1 MAEKIEL
8 EAVIPAEAAGR
19 RLDAVLAEL
28 FPEFSRSRLQRW
40 LKDGELT
47 VDGGSPR
54 GRVAVRGGE
63 QVVVAAEMVE
73 EGPVEAEP
81 IPLDVVYEDDAILVV
96 NKPAGLVVHPG
107 AGNPTGTLQ
116 NALLHHSPA
125 LHAVPRAGIVHR
137 LDRDTTGLMVVAKTL
152 AAHTSLVTQ
161 LQARTVGREYLA
173 LVMGTFTAGGKV
185 DAPIG
190 RHPRDRLRMAVR
202 AVVQGVD
209 PRDDGTEDDEV
220 LGGEAGVAGAPGMA
234 GHGGA
239 KPAVTHYRVEERFP
253 AHTLLRCKLETGRT
267 HQIRVH
273 MAHIKHPIVGD
284 PLYGGR
290 LRLPGGVDDVSVD
303 TTSAGAEGAVQ
314 EAPEAVGAGP
324 GERPALT
331 VGDVMRRLHCQA
343 LHAETLTLEHPESG
357 ESMTWTAEPPADFAQ
372 VLAAMRVYR
381 EAIGQKEA
389 DNGRWRP

>member
-1 MAEKIEL
+1 MPEKIERQ
-8 EAVIPAEAAGR
+8 AIVPAEAAGR

-40 LKDGELT
+40 LKEGDLT
-47 VDGGSPR
+47 VDGASPR
-54 GRVAVRGGE
+54 GRMAVKGGE
-63 QVVVAAEMVE
+63 QVVVAAEIVE

-81 IPLDVVYEDDAILVV
+81 IPLDIVYEDEAILVV

-116 NALLHHSPA
+116 NALLHHCPA

-152 AAHTSLVTQ
+152 QAHTRLVVQ

-202 AVVQGVD
+202 KVVQDEGVD
-209 PRDDGTEDDEV
+209 EADMHDDE
-220 LGGEAGVAGAPGMA
+220 APSETGNV
-234 GHGGA
+234 GA
-239 KPAVTHYRVEERFP
+239 KPAVTHYRMEERFS
-253 AHTLLRCKLETGRT
+253 AHTLLRCRLETGRT

-273 MAHIKHPIVGD
+273 MAHIHHPIVGD

-290 LRLPGGVDDVSVD
+290 LRLPSGADEVVVADDGVTMGD
-303 TTSAGAEGAVQ
+303 T
-314 EAPEAVGAGP
+314 
-324 GERPALT
+324 L
-331 VGDVMRRLHCQA
+331 RRLHRQA
-343 LHAETLTLEHPESG
+343 LHAETLTLEHPDTDETMS
-357 ESMTWTAEPPADFAQ
+357 WTVGLPADFAQ
-372 VLAAMRVYR
+372 VLAAMRIYR
-381 EAIGQKEA
+381 EAITENEA